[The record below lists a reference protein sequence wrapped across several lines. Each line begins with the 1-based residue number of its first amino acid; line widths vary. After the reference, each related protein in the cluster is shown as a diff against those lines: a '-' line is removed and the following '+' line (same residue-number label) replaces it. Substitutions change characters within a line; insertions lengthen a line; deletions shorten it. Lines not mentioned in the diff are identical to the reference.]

1 MERGVSDE
9 GVRGGSPLWAA
20 PQSFVEDRSLP
31 YRCLACD
38 AGRMMLVRGRLE
50 VFRLAEAGTADPQ
63 SKGLEP
69 GEAGRFSCLF
79 MCANPTCED
88 IVRCEGDVGWNEDVR
103 WDEDT
108 EDWDVSITPF
118 YTPDLMESEGGS
130 LQLTPVDAADSSAG
144 EPDGVS
150 VNLQL
155 DPTDSLILSHLRT
168 RPTQRLITSDIARQL
183 HLKEKSIGKNL
194 AKLGLAGLID
204 NAKRYGYRITPLGER
219 FSSETDGR

>member
-1 MERGVSDE
+1 MERGVKDE
-9 GVRGGSPLWAA
+9 SVRGGSPLWAA
-20 PQSFVEDRSLP
+20 PQSFVEDQSLP

-50 VFRLAEAGTADPQ
+50 VFSLTEAGAADRH

-79 MCANPTCED
+79 MCANPACED
-88 IVRCEGDVGWNEDVR
+88 IVRCEGDVDWNEDVR
-103 WDEDT
+103 WDEDAG
-108 EDWDVSITPF
+108 DWDVSITPF

-130 LQLTPVDAADSSAG
+130 LQLNPVDAVDSTAD

-155 DPTDSLILSHLRT
+155 EPTDLIILSHLRK
-168 RPTQRLITSDIARQL
+168 RPTERSITSEIARQL

-194 AKLGLAGLID
+194 AKLGRAGLID
-204 NAKRYGYRITPLGER
+204 NAPRFGYRITPLGER
-219 FSSETDGR
+219 ISSETDGS